1 MTQTGAFVVK
11 KSPCDQ
17 GTLCK
22 ATGLQTSLRA
32 EGGQLGFGVGQRCGA
47 ASCCGAEAVGREGG
61 RNLVSSWY
69 HRLQLGLGCVSLGW
83 VSPTCAVKS
92 VMGAAGAEGSDWLL

>member
-32 EGGQLGFGVGQRCGA
+32 KGGQLGSGVGQRCGA
-47 ASCCGAEAVGREGG
+47 ASCCGAEAVGREGAETW
-61 RNLVSSWY
+61 S
-69 HRLQLGLGCVSLGW
+69 
-83 VSPTCAVKS
+83 
-92 VMGAAGAEGSDWLL
+92 AAGTTGSSLASSV